1 MYCDFYQMRER
12 PFNVTADP
20 KFLYLNARYR
30 EALASLHYGITQRKG
45 FITLIGEAGTGKTTL
60 LKKLLDD
67 LDQSTRTVFVF
78 NTNVTFDE
86 ILEYIFG
93 EFDLPVHNGKRLY
106 MLQRLN
112 TFLLD
117 ELGKGRNVALLI
129 DEAQDLDYSVLE
141 DLRLLSNLETAKEKI
156 LQIVLSGQPELG
168 QKLGN
173 PGLRQLRQRIA
184 VSCRLLPLTR
194 EELTEY
200 IQARLTAAAAADPK
214 LFTRDAEERIFEI
227 STGIPRLVNIVCDNS
242 LVIGYAL
249 GKKRIGADVVNEA
262 AADLLTSRE
271 LGSEPVLGTDLVE
284 THPPIAV
291 SSPPRFRR
299 RSQIG
304 VIAVVVVALVIGLLE
319 VGRSLLLRDPGPTE
333 HAAATHPL
341 REVIQPGLVDDPEPR
356 APRQAGVDASGG
368 TALAAAPRDTG
379 PDGAAPALA
388 AAPPPAAPP
397 VAGDPPAAAGPA
409 PNGNE
414 VAAAAPAGHA
424 WIAAAEQ
431 PGAAAPAPAAPV
443 AEQAQREPRAP
454 AAGGGA
460 AAGGMV
466 TAAAPPAVAGLAAPA
481 PPAVAPAPP
490 AVAPAPPAIAPA
502 SSSSAPAAPAV
513 APVVGSAPGFP
524 GPSAA
529 VAKVPEAAPDTV
541 DDLRLVLPEYR
552 RIMVKPGD
560 SISQIAT
567 NTYGQASATMLDLMK
582 MANPSIR
589 DIDIISVG
597 QELRLPQLDQ
607 GLAVLQEPDGQYA
620 LLVLSTPA
628 EQRAREIG
636 RALRKHG
643 FEARVGRA
651 DFGGGRAVWRVVI
664 GDLADRAA
672 AQTVGKQ
679 LQRVVR
685 EDTRIAAMA
694 DRLESNER

>member
-156 LQIVLSGQPELG
+156 LQIVMSGQPELG

-262 AADLLTSRE
+262 AADLMTVGTRE
-271 LGSEPVLGTDLVE
+271 LGSEPVE
-284 THPPIAV
+284 AAAPIVVA
-291 SSPPRFRR
+291 SPPRSRR

-304 VIAVVVVALVIGLLE
+304 VIAVVVLALVIGLLE
-319 VGRSLLLRDPGPTE
+319 VGRSLLLHDPGPTE
-333 HAAATHPL
+333 HAAAPHPM
-341 REVIQPGLVDDPEPR
+341 REVVPPGQVDDGEARP
-356 APRQAGVDASGG
+356 ARQLGVDASGG
-368 TALAAAPRDTG
+368 PGVAAAPGESGGG
-379 PDGAAPALA
+379 PAMAAVAPSAANDPPAAGAAGAGAPPTDHA
-388 AAPPPAAPP
+388 AATDGVAAAERPAAPPAAPVAVAP
-397 VAGDPPAAAGPA
+397 VAAPPAAPA
-409 PNGNE
+409 P
-414 VAAAAPAGHA
+414 VAAAPAA
-424 WIAAAEQ
+424 APIVDASRRDASAPPAPAAVPAAPASAPIVIASSQGYPGASGAVPKLAE
-431 PGAAAPAPAAPV
+431 GAAAPAPKLS
-443 AEQAQREPRAP
+443 E
-454 AAGGGA
+454 
-460 AAGGMV
+460 
-466 TAAAPPAVAGLAAPA
+466 AV
-481 PPAVAPAPP
+481 
-490 AVAPAPPAIAPA
+490 
-502 SSSSAPAAPAV
+502 
-513 APVVGSAPGFP
+513 
-524 GPSAA
+524 
-529 VAKVPEAAPDTV
+529 PDDV
-541 DDLRLVLPEYR
+541 DDLRLVLPDYR

-560 SISQIAT
+560 SVSQIAT

-589 DIDIISVG
+589 DIDTIAVG

-628 EQRAREIG
+628 ENRARDIG
-636 RALRKHG
+636 KVLRKHG

-651 DFGGGRAVWRVVI
+651 DFGGGRVVWRVVI
-664 GDLADRAA
+664 GDLPDRAA

-685 EDTRIAAMA
+685 EDTHIEAMA